1 LVHAAD
7 VEFSTGILQSGTN
20 QLALLE
26 AYSLDPATDATESV
40 SRRMEP
46 QFNLIHLYCMYRW
59 RYTDPFYC
67 FRPFIV
73 VGPLIV
79 A

>member
-1 LVHAAD
+1 MVRAAD

-26 AYSLDPATDATESV
+26 AYSLDPATDATESG
-40 SRRMEP
+40 SGRMERIDGVI
-46 QFNLIHLYCMYRW
+46 Q
-59 RYTDPFYC
+59 T
-67 FRPFIV
+67 PFIV
-73 VGPLIV
+73 LGRWPFNCCIEGRFVVIE